1 MVGEV
6 KQGAGLV
13 NRLSTTN
20 KAVATLSQKLK
31 RACEEDDYLTKQ
43 ITAMDLGTLIKM
55 QGKYT
60 VSNNMDRRMQ
70 VLIDNFWGSETKV
83 IEEQVCELQSILATA
98 QTTMKLAYEHEFSGA
113 HHRLGS
119 TIVDLMRD
127 QIEEKAGVGDKK
139 KSKKACHQHQNNPL
153 M

>member
-60 VSNNMDRRMQ
+60 VSNNMEKRMQ
-70 VLIDNFWGSETKV
+70 VLIDNFWGSETQV
-83 IEEQVCELQSILATA
+83 IEEQVSEIPSTLATA
-98 QTTMKLAYEHEFSGA
+98 QTTMKLAYEHEFAGTCHSQGT
-113 HHRLGS
+113 

-127 QIEEKAGVGDKK
+127 QVEEKAGVGDKK
-139 KSKKACHQHQNNPL
+139 KTKKA
-153 M
+153 